1 MLLLHR
7 IFELNMNK
15 NLVQNKDIS
24 CITLI
29 RLENGD
35 IAWLTTKLKVGYNS
49 GGVWLRPWRRIL
61 WSAAA
66 STLHQDVVLSRE
78 GDGSKRNHQKQVWHI
93 RLHTL
98 AVDQVALFRAEMRW
112 KSIRFFLKYRH
123 IYVPHIDS
131 FDDVDGCLNI
141 RNWFW
146 TYSQVS

>member
-29 RLENGD
+29 G

-78 GDGSKRNHQKQVWHI
+78 GHWSQRNHQKQVWHI

-98 AVDQVALFRAEMRW
+98 AVDQVALFRAEMR
-112 KSIRFFLKYRH
+112 
-123 IYVPHIDS
+123 
-131 FDDVDGCLNI
+131 
-141 RNWFW
+141 
-146 TYSQVS
+146 